1 MAQAWSSR
9 VPGNFSQLLRMLMLI
24 TVRPSQ
30 QQPFLFIWAFCCCLL
45 VYVVLFVLFKKSVMY
60 PKLT

>member
-24 TVRPSQ
+24 TVRLSQ
-30 QQPFLFIWAFCCCLL
+30 
-45 VYVVLFVLFKKSVMY
+45 
-60 PKLT
+60 